1 MSTTA
6 QVEGYRN
13 FEDCDECG
21 LVRPKPPDQPRV
33 NPMQAAI
40 DIVEGQRSLIR
51 RLNELLEEPLTW
63 RIRTNLLSIRLAQV
77 KNVERCEA
85 LIAELTRE
93 HREHS
98 GAVVQRDAKV
108 KGDDHGR

>member
-6 QVEGYRN
+6 QVEGYQN

-33 NPMQAAI
+33 NPLQAAI
-40 DIVEGQRSLIR
+40 DIVDEQRSLTR
-51 RLNELLEEPLTW
+51 RLNELLEEPLT
-63 RIRTNLLSIRLAQV
+63 RQVRTNLLSIRLAQV
-77 KNVERCEA
+77 KNVERCEV

-93 HREHS
+93 HRGHS
-98 GAVVQRDAKV
+98 GAVVQRDAQV
-108 KGDDHGR
+108 KGADHGR